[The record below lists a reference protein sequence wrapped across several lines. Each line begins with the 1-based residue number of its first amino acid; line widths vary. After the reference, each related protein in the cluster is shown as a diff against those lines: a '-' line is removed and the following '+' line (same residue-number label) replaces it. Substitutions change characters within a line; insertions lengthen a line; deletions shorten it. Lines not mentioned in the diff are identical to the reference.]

1 MDDAVVLVS
10 QLNPPSSDWLV
21 EDFLAPS
28 STNAE
33 NPIPQSKSEVSTKV
47 IHRMN
52 IAIIGGGIGGL
63 ATAIALLKHGFNVQI
78 YERAQ
83 ALRPIGAG
91 LTLTPNGLNTLDA
104 IHPGIVELLKQ
115 AGSQLKTL
123 TLKRS
128 TGETIA
134 SKQMTTMQQYGQPM
148 LNIQWSRL
156 QAILASVLPPD
167 IIHLNHR
174 CIGFQQH
181 ENSVETHFEN
191 GKTVQSDL
199 LIGADGI
206 NSVVRQKLIGD
217 GSPLYA
223 GRMSWRAVIQYPH
236 ELLSPESATLIT
248 APDGKNILLID
259 VGDGYTFWSAG
270 ALLTDDSVCQRA
282 TDAKARVLEIFA
294 EWTQPVEAIV
304 KATPA
309 DDIVERPICDRIP
322 LARWSSGRVTLL
334 GDAAHPVVPS
344 LGQGANS
351 AFEDAYELAECLSSA
366 PSIEAALEAYE
377 HSRIPRLEAI
387 YTQSAHEGKR
397 SYKPDSETRFREMMK
412 PSQMNPDEFQE
423 WLYSYKPA

>member
-10 QLNPPSSDWLV
+10 KLNLPSSDWVV
-21 EDFLAPS
+21 EDFIARS

-47 IHRMN
+47 INRMN

-63 ATAIALLKHGFNVQI
+63 ATAIALLKNGFNVQV

-91 LTLTPNGLNTLDA
+91 LTLTPNGLNSLDA

-115 AGSQLKTL
+115 AGSQVKTL

-134 SKQMTTMQQYGQPM
+134 SKQMMTMEQYGQPM

-181 ENSVETHFEN
+181 ENCVETHFEN

-217 GSPLYA
+217 GSPLYG

-236 ELLSPESATLIT
+236 ELLSPDSATLIT
-248 APDGKNILLID
+248 ALGKNIMLID
-259 VGDGYTFWSAG
+259 VGEGYTFWSAG
-270 ALLTDDSVCQRA
+270 ALLTDDSVCERA
-282 TDAKARVLEIFA
+282 TDAKARMLEIFA
-294 EWTQPVEAIV
+294 EWTEPVEAIL

-309 DDIVERPICDRIP
+309 EDIVERPICDRIP
-322 LARWSSGRVTLL
+322 LPRWSSGRVTLL

-366 PSIEAALEAYE
+366 PSIEGALEAYDRR
-377 HSRIPRLEAI
+377 RIPRLEAI
-387 YTQSAHEGKR
+387 YTQSAHRGER
-397 SYKPDSETRFREMMK
+397 SYKPDSETVFREMMK
-412 PSQMNPDEFQE
+412 PSQMNQDEFEE
-423 WLYSYKPA
+423 WLYSYKPG